1 MSEPL
6 SFYVAPKGFSPQPI
20 DTVSAVQVQIWAAQT
35 EVQAGSGYARR
46 GGQWKVELATLD
58 GEEEALALY
67 DRARAA
73 GYAVRIKPRATEGGY
88 RYAVRVMQ
96 LPSRAEAVIL
106 AERLAYSLTLAAPV
120 VTRH

>member
-1 MSEPL
+1 MGG
-6 SFYVAPKGFSPQPI
+6 ANRG
-20 DTVSAVQVQIWAAQT
+20 
-35 EVQAGSGYARR
+35 AGRSGYARR